1 LDSLNAAFEDQ
12 LYYQYLSDPDSVSQ
26 QWREYFQKNRSGGE
40 SPQQFSGQSKQTPST
55 NVNSSS
61 NGTSLNDGKSKQA
74 NTKNATN
81 SNTAVTNPESKNDT
95 TPIASFQEL
104 EPLSSISSKI
114 AVNMEESLT
123 VPTATSLRT
132 IPVKALDENRKII
145 NKFLIKQRRPKV
157 SFSQI
162 LLWAILKSLIKHPN
176 MQSSYSFR
184 DGKSFKVVNNAV
196 NVGLAVD
203 VERRD
208 GTRLLLVPSLKNSET
223 MNFSEFI
230 NGLDGIIKKAR
241 NNKLT
246 VDDLQGATVTL
257 TNPGMIGTSASV
269 PRLMKG
275 QGLIIAT
282 GAIDYPAEFQAV
294 RPEVINNIAV
304 SKVVTVTSTYDHRV
318 IQGAESAL
326 FLAYIHE
333 LLLGKHHFYDQI
345 FAALQIPFEPVLWQV
360 DKSRQSF
367 SLDTTDDHIEKA
379 VAVMRLIHSYRVRGH
394 MLAHTNPLGME
405 SYYYPEM
412 NPSHYGLS
420 IWDLDR
426 KFPAVDTWH
435 EDQMNLRELLELLR
449 DTYCGSIGY
458 EFMHIAD
465 SIKKDWIKN
474 ELEAAANQTKFNKE
488 EKVKLLELLIDAEQF
503 EQFLHTKFIGH
514 KRFSL
519 EGSESLI
526 VLLDRLFYQ
535 SNKGSVEQVVLGMA
549 HRGRLNVLV
558 NNVGKKLTDV
568 FDEFEGNYNLADTNG
583 SGDVKY
589 HLGDDG
595 VYEFKDGRKLKVKL
609 APNPSHLEIIN
620 PVVLGMARAL
630 QELDHNDNHKKVMPV
645 LIHGDAAIIGQGIV
659 QEVLNMSTLEGYSTK
674 GTIHIVINNQIGFTT
689 SIHDARSTPYA
700 TDIARMLQ
708 VPIMHVNGNDPEAVA
723 DAAIFAAKYRERFE
737 SDVIIDLISYRKYG
751 HNEGDEP
758 SYTQPLLYKKIR
770 SMDPVRKM
778 YQDELI
784 KSGTITQEEADKHM
798 SDNSDKLNAAF
809 DNRNYKESKSFEPSK
824 MQKRAISDY
833 PTQGTEQNLN
843 KIIDAITTWPEDF
856 NINPKVKGGLT
867 KRRQMFDSDKP
878 MMDWALAEALAFGDI
893 LLDKRPIR
901 LSGEDSRRGT
911 FSQRHG
917 VLIDFKNERTYVPLN
932 TISGDQKEIQIFDS
946 PLSELGVMGF
956 DYGYS
961 VIDRTGL
968 TLWEAQFGD
977 FANMAQ
983 PIIDQFIACGEVK
996 WGQTSNLVLLLPH
1009 GNEGQGPEHSSARL
1023 ERFLQLCAEYNMIV
1037 ANFTT
1042 PAQYYHALKRQV
1054 IIEDHVPL
1062 VIMTPKSMLRHTK
1075 AVSSVDDLINGSLQL
1090 LIDDPEVND
1099 KSKIKRLLLC
1109 SGKVYYDLLDK
1120 KQKEGKEDVAIV
1132 RIEQLYPLDK
1142 ELLES
1147 ILKSYSNAKE
1157 IVWVQEEHRNQG
1169 AWHYLAPIM
1178 FMRLAEGQNLH
1189 YVGRLPS
1196 ASSATGSS
1204 KIFTEQQKQ
1213 LVEEAINGE
1222 LTELY

>member
-12 LYYQYLSDPDSVSQ
+12 LYYQYLSDPDSVSPE
-26 QWREYFQKNRSGGE
+26 WRDYFQRNRGNHHVEPPS
-40 SPQQFSGQSKQTPST
+40 SQSNLTRPSRP
-55 NVNSSS
+55 VSS
-61 NGTSLNDGKSKQA
+61 DDKSEA
-74 NTKNATN
+74 GRERIPV
-81 SNTAVTNPESKNDT
+81 SDT
-95 TPIASFQEL
+95 QPIAEYQQL
-104 EPLSSISSKI
+104 EPMSTISAKI
-114 AVNMEESLT
+114 AANMEESLT

-145 NKFLIKQRRPKV
+145 NKFLLKKRRPKV

-176 MQSSYSFR
+176 MQSSYSYR
-184 DGKSFKVVNNAV
+184 DGKAYKIFNNSVNI
-196 NVGLAVD
+196 GLAVD

-208 GTRLLLVPSLKNSET
+208 GTRLLLVPSLKKAEGL
-223 MNFSEFI
+223 NFSEFI
-230 NGLDGIIKKAR
+230 EGLDLIIKKAR
-241 NNKLT
+241 TNKLT

-257 TNPGMIGTSASV
+257 TNPGMIGTSASI

-275 QGLIIAT
+275 QGIIIAT

-294 RPEVINNIAV
+294 RPEVINSLAV

-318 IQGAESAL
+318 VQGAESAQ

-333 LLLGKHHFYDQI
+333 LLIGKHHFYDQI
-345 FAALQIPFEPVLWQV
+345 FAALAIPFEPVLWEA
-360 DKSRQSF
+360 DKARQKF

-394 MLAHTNPLGME
+394 LLAHTNPLGME

-426 KFPAVDTWH
+426 QFPAVDTWPEPH
-435 EDQMNLRELLELLR
+435 MNLRELLELLR

-474 ELEAAANQTKFNKE
+474 ELESSSNTVKLTKE
-488 EKVKLLELLIDAEQF
+488 EKLRLLELLIDAEQF

-526 VLLDRLFYQ
+526 ILLDRLFYQ
-535 SNKGSVEQVVLGMA
+535 SSRSSVEHVVLGMA

-558 NNVGKKLTDV
+558 NNVGKKLSDV

-589 HLGDDG
+589 HLGDEG
-595 VYEFKDGRKLKVKL
+595 IYEFSDGNELKVKL

-620 PVVLGMARAL
+620 PVVLGIARAM
-630 QELDHNDNHKKVMPV
+630 QELEYSDDHKKVMPV
-645 LIHGDAAIIGQGIV
+645 LIHGDAAIAGQGIV
-659 QEVLNMSTLEGYSTK
+659 QEILNMTTLEGYSTK
-674 GTIHIVINNQIGFTT
+674 GTIHIVVNNQIGFTT
-689 SIHDARSTPYA
+689 SIHDARSTPYP

-708 VPIMHVNGNDPEAVA
+708 VPILHVNGNDPEAVA
-723 DAAIFAAKYRERFE
+723 DAAIFAAKYRDHFE
-737 SDVIIDLISYRKYG
+737 SDVIIDLISFRKYG

-770 SMDPVRKM
+770 SMRPVREM

-784 KSGTITQEEADKHM
+784 KSGTITLEEANQHM
-798 SDNSDKLNAAF
+798 SSNLDKLNAAF
-809 DNRNYKESKSFEPSK
+809 DNRGVKPSQGFEPSK
-824 MQKRAISDY
+824 MQKRAIKDY
-833 PTQGTEQNLN
+833 ATQSTKGNLDR
-843 KIIDAITTWPEDF
+843 IINAITTWPEEF
-856 NINPKVKGGLT
+856 NINPKVKGGLN
-867 KRRQMFDSDKP
+867 KRRQMFDANTP
-878 MMDWALAEALAFGDI
+878 QIDWALAEALAFGDI
-893 LLDKRPIR
+893 LLDGRPIR

-911 FSQRHG
+911 FSQRHA
-917 VLIDFKNERTYVPLN
+917 VLIDFINERTYVPLN
-932 TISGDQKEIQIFDS
+932 TISENQREIQIYDS

-961 VIDRTGL
+961 VVDRTGL

-1042 PAQYYHALKRQV
+1042 PAQYFHALKRQV

-1062 VIMTPKSMLRHTK
+1062 VVMTPKSMLRHPK
-1075 AVSSVDDLINGSLQL
+1075 AVSSVEDLINGKLQVI
-1090 LIDDPEVND
+1090 IDDPEIED
-1099 KSKIKRLLLC
+1099 KSVVKRLLLC

-1120 KQKEGKEDVAIV
+1120 KHKEGRNDIAIV

-1142 ELLES
+1142 DMLES
-1147 ILKSYSNAKE
+1147 IMKSYSQADE

-1169 AWHYLAPIM
+1169 AWHYLAPLL
-1178 FMRLAEGQNLH
+1178 FMRLNEGQKLH

-1204 KIFTEQQKQ
+1204 RIFVEQQQK

-1222 LTELY
+1222 LTDLY

>member
-1 LDSLNAAFEDQ
+1 MNSLNSAFEDQ

-26 QWREYFQKNRSGGE
+26 EWREYFQARSKSGRQE
-40 SPQQFSGQSKQTPST
+40 QISQAETQAANASP
-55 NVNSSS
+55 
-61 NGTSLNDGKSKQA
+61 
-74 NTKNATN
+74 
-81 SNTAVTNPESKNDT
+81 AVTTSSAPKKQVATTSKVQEDDT
-95 TPIASFQEL
+95 TPLASYQEL
-104 EPLSSISSKI
+104 EQLSSISTKI
-114 AVNMEESLT
+114 AANMEESLR
-123 VPTATSLRT
+123 VPTATSVRT
-132 IPVKALDENRKII
+132 IPVKALDENRRII
-145 NKFLIKQRRPKV
+145 NKYLLKQRRPKV

-162 LLWAILKSLIKHPN
+162 LLWAILKSIIKYPN
-176 MQSSYSFR
+176 MQSSYSVR
-184 DGKSFKVVNNAV
+184 DGKSYKIKNNAV

-203 VERRD
+203 VERKD
-208 GTRLLLVPSLKNSET
+208 GSRLLLVPSLKDSDK
-223 MNFSEFI
+223 MNFSDFI
-230 NGLDGIIKKAR
+230 RGLDEIIKKAR
-241 NNKLT
+241 KNKLT
-246 VDDLQGATVTL
+246 VDDLVGATVTL
-257 TNPGMIGTSASV
+257 TNPGMIGTTASI

-282 GAIDYPAEFQAV
+282 GAIEYPAEFQAV
-294 RPEVINNIAV
+294 RPEVINTFAV
-304 SKVVTVTSTYDHRV
+304 SKVFTMTSTYDHRV
-318 IQGAESAL
+318 IQGAESAQ

-333 LLLGKHHFYDQI
+333 LLIGKHRFYDQI
-345 FAALQIPFEPVLWQV
+345 FAALNIPFEPVLWEV
-360 DKSRQSF
+360 DTSKSKYTLNS
-367 SLDTTDDHIEKA
+367 SEEHIEKA
-379 VAVMRLIHSYRVRGH
+379 VHVMRLLHSYRVRGH
-394 MLAHTNPLGME
+394 LLAHTNPLGME

-412 NPSHYGLS
+412 NPSHYNLS

-426 KFPAVDTWH
+426 SFPAVDTWP
-435 EDQMNLRELLELLR
+435 EPNMILRDLLELLR

-458 EFMHIAD
+458 EFMHLTD
-465 SIKKDWIKN
+465 SIKRDWIKN
-474 ELEAAANQTKFNKE
+474 ELEAGRQYKPTVEDKNHI
-488 EKVKLLELLIDAEQF
+488 LSLLIDAEQF

-526 VLLDRLFYQ
+526 VLLDSLFHE
-535 SNKGSVEQVVLGMA
+535 SNRGSVSQVVLGMA

-558 NNVGKKLTDV
+558 NNVGKKLSDV

-595 VYEFKDGRKLKVKL
+595 EYEFKNGGTIKVKL

-620 PVVLGMARAL
+620 PVVLGMARAI
-630 QELDHNDNHKKVMPV
+630 QDQQYPDEPKRVMPV
-645 LIHGDAAIIGQGIV
+645 LIHGDAAIAGQGVV
-659 QEVLNMSTLEGYSTK
+659 QEILNMGNLSGYSTK

-689 SIHDARSTPYA
+689 STEDARSTPYA

-708 VPIMHVNGNDPEAVA
+708 VPILHVNGNDPEAVA
-723 DAAIFAAKYRERFE
+723 QAGIFAAKYRETFE
-737 SDVIIDLISYRKYG
+737 SDVIIDLLSYRKYG

-758 SYTQPLLYKKIR
+758 SYTQPLLYNKIR

-784 KSGTITQEEADKHM
+784 ESGTITPEEADQHM
-798 SDNSDKLNAAF
+798 KENSDKLNTAF
-809 DNRNYKESKSFEPSK
+809 DNRGKKEKKEFSPERV
-824 MQKRAISDY
+824 QKRAIKPY
-833 PTQGTEQNLN
+833 PTQGKKENLD
-843 KIIDAITTWPEDF
+843 KIINGITTWPENF
-856 NINPKVKGGLT
+856 NINPKVKGGLS
-867 KRRQMFDSDKP
+867 KRRKMFDADEP

-893 LLDKRPIR
+893 LLDGKPIR

-917 VLIDFKNERTYVPLN
+917 VLIDFVNERNYIPLN
-932 TISGDQKEIQIFDS
+932 NIENGQNEIEIFDS

-1054 IIEDHVPL
+1054 IIEEHVPL
-1062 VIMTPKSMLRHTK
+1062 VIMTPKSMLRHPL
-1075 AVSSVDDLINGSLQL
+1075 AVSSVSDLTDGELKL
-1090 LIDDPEVND
+1090 MIDDESVSD
-1099 KSKIKRLLLC
+1099 KSAIKRVLLC

-1120 KQKEGKEDVAIV
+1120 RNKDNKTDVAIV

-1142 ELLES
+1142 EQLEN
-1147 ILKSYSNAKE
+1147 IIHSYSNATE

-1169 AWHYLAPIM
+1169 AWHYLAPFM
-1178 FMRLAEGQNLH
+1178 FMRLKEGQNLH
-1189 YVGRLPS
+1189 YVGRYPS

-1204 KIFTEQQKQ
+1204 KIFTEQQKR
-1213 LVEEAINGE
+1213 LVDEAINGE
-1222 LTELY
+1222 LKELY

>member
-1 LDSLNAAFEDQ
+1 MDSLNAAFEDQ
-12 LYYQYLSDPDSVSQ
+12 LYYQYLSDPDSVSPE
-26 QWREYFQKNRSGGE
+26 WRDYFQKNRGG
-40 SPQQFSGQSKQTPST
+40 TPAAP
-55 NVNSSS
+55 VSSS
-61 NGTSLNDGKSKQA
+61 AAPAKSSSAPPAEKAKTQE
-74 NTKNATN
+74 
-81 SNTAVTNPESKNDT
+81 TAPPKTQESDT
-95 TPIASFQEL
+95 TPIASYQEL
-104 EPLSSISSKI
+104 EQLSSISSKI
-114 AVNMEESLT
+114 AVNMEESLS
-123 VPTATSLRT
+123 VPTATSFRT
-132 IPVKALDENRKII
+132 IPVKALDENRRII
-145 NKFLIKQRRPKV
+145 NKFLLKQRRPKV

-162 LLWAILKSLIKHPN
+162 LLWAILKSLIKYPN

-184 DGKSFKVVNNAV
+184 DGKAYKVVNKAV

-208 GTRLLLVPSLKNSET
+208 GSRLLLVPSLKNSEQL
-223 MNFSEFI
+223 NFSEFI
-230 NGLDGIIKKAR
+230 NGLDEIIKKAR

-294 RPEVINNIAV
+294 RPEVVNNLAV

-318 IQGAESAL
+318 IQGAESAQ

-333 LLLGKHHFYDQI
+333 LLIGKHHFYDQI
-345 FAALQIPFEPVLWQV
+345 FAALQIPFEPVLWQA
-360 DKSRQSF
+360 DKSSKRF

-379 VAVMRLIHSYRVRGH
+379 VSVMRLIHSYRVRGH
-394 MLAHTNPLGME
+394 LLAHTNPLGME

-426 KFPAVDTWH
+426 QFPAVDTWPEPH
-435 EDQMNLRELLELLR
+435 MNLRQLLELLR

-474 ELEAAANQTKFNKE
+474 ELESPENNIPMPKE
-488 EKVKLLELLIDAEQF
+488 DKLRLLELLIDAEQF

-535 SNKGSVEQVVLGMA
+535 SAKSSVKQVVLGMA

-558 NNVGKKLTDV
+558 NNVGKKLSDV

-589 HLGDDG
+589 HLGDEG
-595 VYEFKDGRKLKVKL
+595 IYEFRDGNKLKVKL

-630 QELDHNDNHKKVMPV
+630 QDLEYHDEHKQVMPV
-645 LIHGDAAIIGQGIV
+645 LIHGDAAIIGQGVV
-659 QEVLNMSTLEGYSTK
+659 QEVLNMTSLNGYNTK
-674 GTIHIVINNQIGFTT
+674 GTIHIVVNNQIGFTT

-708 VPIMHVNGNDPEAVA
+708 VPILHVNGNDPEAVA

-737 SDVIIDLISYRKYG
+737 SDVVIDLISYRKYG

-758 SYTQPLLYKKIR
+758 SYTQPLLYKKIKT
-770 SMDPVRKM
+770 MKPVREM
-778 YQDELI
+778 YQEELV
-784 KSGTITQEEADKHM
+784 KSGTITLEEANQHM
-798 SDNSDKLNAAF
+798 SSNSDKLNAAF
-809 DNRNYKESKSFEPSK
+809 DNRGSKPRKEFEPSK
-824 MQKRAISDY
+824 MQKRAIKDY
-833 PTQGTEQNLN
+833 PTQGN
-843 KIIDAITTWPEDF
+843 KADLDNIINAITSWPDGF
-856 NINPKVKGGLT
+856 NINPKVKGGLN
-867 KRRQMFDSDKP
+867 KRRQMYDSDQA

-893 LLDKRPIR
+893 LTDGRPIR

-917 VLIDFKNERTYVPLN
+917 VLIDFLNERTYIPLN
-932 TISGDQKEIQIFDS
+932 NISDNQNKIQIYDS

-983 PIIDQFIACGEVK
+983 PIIDQFISCGEVK

-1054 IIEDHVPL
+1054 IIENHVPL
-1062 VIMTPKSMLRHTK
+1062 VVMTPKSMLRHPK
-1075 AVSSVDDLINGSLQL
+1075 AVSSVDDLINGKLHL
-1090 LIDDPEVND
+1090 IIDDLEVED
-1099 KSKIKRLLLC
+1099 KSKVNRLLLC

-1120 KQKEGKEDVAIV
+1120 KHKEGKDDVAIV

-1147 ILKSYSNAKE
+1147 LLKSYSNAKE

-1169 AWHYLAPIM
+1169 AWHYLAPIL
-1178 FMRLAEGQNLH
+1178 FMRLGEGQNLH

-1204 KIFTEQQKQ
+1204 RIFTEQQNK
-1213 LVEEAINGE
+1213 LVEEAILGE